1 MLTWREMLRCAQ
13 HGQAVG
19 RRFFKA
25 KPFRMTLHC
34 EAVTLGKRFFL
45 LAVVRMTSFCNF
57 FPAAKKLPR
66 KVARSL
72 SGTPAFR
79 FARRRGCGTRS
90 AQTVL
95 ALFPP
100 SPLRLRR
107 PIKAESGIVTVAVFF
122 NPSVLRTP
130 PLYFPTETQG
140 RRIIVFCISVFGV
153 VQMSR
158 GEIR

>member
-1 MLTWREMLRCAQ
+1 MLDFLSPPKIVSDARDSLCLFILLSSEKNEQRNAAAVIGPFGLSLRS
-13 HGQAVG
+13 
-19 RRFFKA
+19 
-25 KPFRMTLHC
+25 P
-34 EAVTLGKRFFL
+34 
-45 LAVVRMTSFCNF
+45 
-57 FPAAKKLPR
+57 
-66 KVARSL
+66 
-72 SGTPAFR
+72 SG
-79 FARRRGCGTRS
+79 GCGTRS

-140 RRIIVFCISVFGV
+140 RRLNSSCSPHKSTRPQKKKNPLLPIF
-153 VQMSR
+153 
-158 GEIR
+158 

>member
-1 MLTWREMLRCAQ
+1 MKKIVYLFILLNSEKNEPRSAAAVIGPFGLSLRS
-13 HGQAVG
+13 
-19 RRFFKA
+19 
-25 KPFRMTLHC
+25 P
-34 EAVTLGKRFFL
+34 
-45 LAVVRMTSFCNF
+45 
-57 FPAAKKLPR
+57 
-66 KVARSL
+66 
-72 SGTPAFR
+72 SGA
-79 FARRRGCGTRS
+79 CGTRS

-122 NPSVLRTP
+122 NPSVLRTA